1 MKKYTVD
8 DVVQEFEKSGEL
20 IYKLAYTDDYKI
32 SNREGKKLTKFFK
45 EFEKDLE
52 FGHCCI
58 DRLLESSNVVIKT
71 KAAAYCLAL
80 SYNVERAV
88 SVLEEIA
95 SDPGNGIFRL
105 DAEMTLKVWRKQGY
119 LKIYQ

>member
-1 MKKYTVD
+1 MRKYTVE

-20 IYKLAYTDDYKI
+20 IYQANLSGDYKTN
-32 SNREGKKLTKFFK
+32 NREWERLTKHYRA
-45 EFEKDLE
+45 FEKDLE
-52 FGHCCI
+52 LGHCCI
-58 DRLLESSNVVIKT
+58 DRLIESSNVVVKT
-71 KAAAYCLAL
+71 YAAAYCLAL